1 MIRVE
6 RDGTELGDGA
16 TVTVGDKLTLIAE
29 PEGGY
34 EPVGPWE
41 EKITLTEADFDGS
54 VYTPKAPVFEK
65 TYLPISNETPLF
77 IDVASSAIFGD
88 TVIISTKEMSGT
100 KITRIT
106 VRPDGGGN
114 IELTKEGEARYSF
127 TMPAAAVVVSAQ
139 IEPDLHTDGG
149 GAYLI
154 GSAEEMTA
162 LSVAVDNGYNT
173 SGKTYKMTADLS
185 VSTEGGFLPIGNY
198 KNRFKGT
205 FDGNNHTLTV
215 TLAGAYKEEFIA
227 PFGYLENATIKNLT
241 TAGTIHVSGK
251 YAAGIVGKT
260 ETGKSILEKCI
271 SSVTIESTVNGDGT
285 HGGLVAVANRGI
297 EITNCGFTGAIIGG
311 STNSCGGLV
320 GWADRL
326 NDDDKTTISNSFVAG
341 SFDLDQS
348 RCYTFSRFKDNGEFL
363 TIENCYYLNKLGDV
377 NDGAVQLTADDF
389 QSGKAAWLLN
399 GPTSDGPWK
408 QTRGTD
414 AYPNFTG
421 GTLYE
426 NSCVGRPF
434 YSNTEGKSY
443 DAHDYSDG
451 VCTRCGAYKPL
462 PQPSDGVYRIGN
474 DAELFA
480 FAEMVNGGAKDANA
494 VLTADIDLKGKPWT
508 TITETAFYGNDKGY
522 GENLGYSGTFD
533 GAGHTIRNF
542 VLHNSASTPEF
553 SLGLFGTV
561 SGTVKNLGV
570 ENVTFTNSGGDVYA
584 GAIAGQLIQG
594 NGKISNC
601 YVAHATIGAGDD
613 IAGGIAGCVLDGTIE
628 NCLVY
633 ESNVK
638 GNSIRCGQIVGDSR
652 GNGSDKP
659 GTVKNC
665 YTDKTPAVGT
675 VSGTI
680 ESTVGGIDLDRFKSG
695 EIAYKLNSNTDIVWT
710 QTIGTDQY
718 PRFKT
723 GDTDVTVYQG
733 ICVGNNVYNN
743 TGSETFTE
751 HSYKNGICT
760 RCGTYEGPVKNPD
773 GVYQINNA
781 GQFFSFAEFVNKGNA
796 TSTAPV
802 NAELTADIDLENRPW
817 TPIRGVVNLESGW
830 GYCGTFDGGGHTIS
844 NLYVFSSSTDG
855 TGLFGAIGTTG
866 VVQNVLC
873 VSGSVT
879 GGTYVGGVCG
889 INRGTIK
896 NCESAVTVSGGSEVG
911 GVCGENRGT
920 IEDCDNTGTVSG
932 EYDVGGVCGYTSG
945 GTITNCHNT
954 GEVSGETEVGGVCGV
969 NSEST
974 IENCYNTGTVS
985 GEYDVGGV
993 CGGNETATIEDCY
1006 NTGKVSGVDSNVGG
1020 VCGANYYNGTI
1031 TKCHNTGTVSGVNDV
1046 GGVCGVNFDNGTI
1059 TNCHNIGEVSGVVAE
1074 VGGVCGRNAG
1084 STIANCYNTGPVS
1097 GEMRVGGVCGVCGAL
1112 DNGDDNIVPAYVE
1125 NCYYLQQGTAMAA
1138 IGEGDEP
1145 TYSTYGKTADDFQYG
1160 SVTYLLQSRQETQV
1174 WGQAIG
1180 TDASP
1185 VLTGDTAKA
1194 VYKVLFKADNTLH
1207 AEKYA
1212 NPTGLG
1218 DRMPEPP
1225 ADKDTRAFYRWENE
1239 SGEFTGS
1246 TPLTEDLTIDAVWR
1260 EKYGEQEGAKTI
1272 STTYGTEVTQNL
1284 SKYMSYAEIGTAA
1297 ERFTY
1302 SIDSKE
1308 ERLRGENFTIDGDIL
1323 TVSKETPAGEYDLTI
1338 KATEKTPQIAL
1349 ASAENYGT
1357 EPVTLAVKVRVAK
1370 AAAPVLPEKETS
1382 FNWWTGGSGS
1392 VDLAEAVN
1400 AYAPATAYTV
1410 RSTTGDIVEN
1420 ANVASDGKLSFTV
1433 NSGAS
1438 GETAVIEV
1446 TVSFRNYE
1454 DAVLKVN
1461 ATLTGENPIDT
1472 SALDAA
1478 IEAAASAKNG
1488 VAIHDGAASEATVGT
1503 KFVSSDVMSRFEAA
1517 IEAARQI
1524 KASATSA
1531 VQITDAADALNSAAG
1546 TFRSAIQT
1554 GTKPGEGAVVT
1565 GLSVNVSG
1573 GIENIQ
1579 GTPLDVPGLVV
1590 TAVYSDGGSKPVTD
1604 YTIGGYDANS
1614 LGTQT
1619 VTVSYGGM
1627 TASFTVTVVEKK
1639 LTGVSITQKPAK
1651 LVYAYQEPLDTAGLK
1666 LTASYNDG
1674 SAGIVTG
1681 WSVSGYSETTPGT
1694 QTVTVSYG
1702 GFSAAFTVT
1711 VSENVSGGG
1720 VAKPVAS
1727 ITSFI
1732 GGKEIALSSSTPGA
1746 VIHYT
1751 VDGSVPG
1758 ENSPRYENPIRL
1770 TGSCTVKALA
1780 IRNGAASSVSS
1791 MRISVP
1797 QVSAPAVY
1805 PGGGPVESGTVVT
1818 LRSDTA
1824 GSAIY
1829 YTTDGTD
1836 PVPNGQ
1842 NTLEYQGS
1850 IVITESAKQI
1860 KAVAVKHGC
1869 VSSGVESFSYTVK
1882 ARPTEEAVISL
1893 GSVST
1898 DAGAVASI
1906 PVYVF
1911 SGNTISGCQITL
1923 NFEEAAFEN
1932 AVTVTP
1938 AEGVDPSKFVSSVN
1952 GGTVT
1957 LLYTGG
1963 QVESDE
1969 ICTVNLTSRASGANT
1984 TQKITVDLNAS
1995 SVTGSAGT
2003 NLTLTAMNSTVKLGE
2018 AKIPQVS
2025 GDVAYTTAEG
2035 EDISSA
2041 GQIKGGSEIEAS
2053 VSIDGGAL
2061 DSGEQ
2066 ETFANVYLAVYDR
2079 SNRMVSVDTWKVN
2092 LSDPAFLF
2100 MQTIR
2105 IPQNVEV
2112 GSIKIMLLNDRM
2124 APLMPASKL

>member
-1 MIRVE
+1 MSSTSE
-6 RDGTELGDGA
+6 D
-16 TVTVGDKLTLIAE
+16 
-29 PEGGY
+29 
-34 EPVGPWE
+34 
-41 EKITLTEADFDGS
+41 
-54 VYTPKAPVFEK
+54 
-65 TYLPISNETPLF
+65 
-77 IDVASSAIFGD
+77 AS
-88 TVIISTKEMSGT
+88 
-100 KITRIT
+100 
-106 VRPDGGGN
+106 
-114 IELTKEGEARYSF
+114 
-127 TMPAAAVVVSAQ
+127 
-139 IEPDLHTDGG
+139 
-149 GAYLI
+149 
-154 GSAEEMTA
+154 
-162 LSVAVDNGYNT
+162 
-173 SGKTYKMTADLS
+173 
-185 VSTEGGFLPIGNY
+185 
-198 KNRFKGT
+198 
-205 FDGNNHTLTV
+205 
-215 TLAGAYKEEFIA
+215 
-227 PFGYLENATIKNLT
+227 
-241 TAGTIHVSGK
+241 
-251 YAAGIVGKT
+251 
-260 ETGKSILEKCI
+260 C
-271 SSVTIESTVNGDGT
+271 
-285 HGGLVAVANRGI
+285 
-297 EITNCGFTGAIIGG
+297 
-311 STNSCGGLV
+311 
-320 GWADRL
+320 
-326 NDDDKTTISNSFVAG
+326 
-341 SFDLDQS
+341 
-348 RCYTFSRFKDNGEFL
+348 
-363 TIENCYYLNKLGDV
+363 
-377 NDGAVQLTADDF
+377 
-389 QSGKAAWLLN
+389 
-399 GPTSDGPWK
+399 
-408 QTRGTD
+408 
-414 AYPNFTG
+414 
-421 GTLYE
+421 
-426 NSCVGRPF
+426 
-434 YSNTEGKSY
+434 
-443 DAHDYSDG
+443 
-451 VCTRCGAYKPL
+451 
-462 PQPSDGVYRIGN
+462 
-474 DAELFA
+474 
-480 FAEMVNGGAKDANA
+480 
-494 VLTADIDLKGKPWT
+494 
-508 TITETAFYGNDKGY
+508 
-522 GENLGYSGTFD
+522 
-533 GAGHTIRNF
+533 
-542 VLHNSASTPEF
+542 
-553 SLGLFGTV
+553 GLFGTV

-570 ENVTFTNSGGDVYA
+570 DGVTFVDGGYDIRA
-584 GAIAGQLIQG
+584 GAIAGQLIKG
-594 NGKISNC
+594 TGRISDC
-601 YVAHATIGAGDD
+601 YAANVNITPGSHVM
-613 IAGGIAGCVLDGTIE
+613 GGIAGCVYEGTIE
-628 NCLVY
+628 NCMAYAVSL
-633 ESNVK
+633 K
-638 GNSIRCGQIVGDSR
+638 GTRYGGIVGDSR
-652 GNGSDKP
+652 GDADAADRP
-659 GTVKNC
+659 GTLRNC
-665 YTDKTPAVGT
+665 YTDCSPAY
-675 VSGTI
+675 SGDRTGSV
-680 ESTVGGIDLDRFKSG
+680 ESCETCAADKFKSG
-695 EIAYKLNSNTDIVWT
+695 EIAYKLNGEQTDIVWT

-723 GDTDVTVYQG
+723 GANDVTVYKG
-733 ICVGNNVYNN
+733 SCVGVTAYNN
-743 TGSETFTE
+743 TGSEAFTE
-751 HSYKNGICT
+751 HSYINGICT
-760 RCGTYEGPVKNPD
+760 RCGTYDEPSVNA
-773 GVYQINNA
+773 GVYQISNA
-781 GQFFSFAEFVNKGNA
+781 GQFFSFAKFVNDGNA
-796 TSTAPV
+796 TSAAPV

-817 TPIRGVVNLESGW
+817 TPICGVVDLKKNEF

-844 NLYVFSSSTDG
+844 NLYVVSSSLDG
-855 TGLFGAIGTTG
+855 IGLFGSIGKDG
-866 VVQNVLC
+866 VVQNVRC

-879 GGTYVGGVCG
+879 GVSYVGGVCG
-889 INRGTIK
+889 ITRGTIK
-896 NCESAVTVSGGSEVG
+896 NCESAVTVKATETSFGGMAG
-911 GVCGENRGT
+911 GVCGWNRGT
-920 IEDCDNTGTVSG
+920 IEDCDNTGEVSG
-932 EYDVGGVCGYTSG
+932 WSEVGGVCGSNGVYNSTSG
-945 GTITNCHNT
+945 TFKITNCYNT
-954 GEVSGETEVGGVCGV
+954 GEISGSAYVGGVCGV
-969 NSEST
+969 N
-974 IENCYNTGTVS
+974 
-985 GEYDVGGV
+985 
-993 CGGNETATIEDCY
+993 
-1006 NTGKVSGVDSNVGG
+1006 
-1020 VCGANYYNGTI
+1020 YNGTI
-1031 TKCHNTGTVSGVNDV
+1031 TKCHNTGTVSGAASDV
-1046 GGVCGVNFDNGTI
+1046 GGVCGSNSSVSDRDSQIIYGSQITDCDNTGTVSGGYDVGGVCGMNEGSTIANCHNTGAVSGVDSSDVGGVCGFNEYMSTIENCYNTGAVSGADSDVGGVCGFNNMSTI
-1059 TNCHNIGEVSGVVAE
+1059 TNCHNTGEVSGFMGE
-1074 VGGVCGRNAG
+1074 VGGVCGGNAG
-1084 STIANCYNTGPVS
+1084 STVANCYNTGPVS
-1097 GEMRVGGVCGVCGAL
+1097 GEIRVGGVCGACGASEAYDENYDVVL
-1112 DNGDDNIVPAYVE
+1112 VPAYVK
-1125 NCYYLQQGTAMAA
+1125 NCYYLQQDTPMAG
-1138 IGEGDEP
+1138 IGESDES

-1160 SVTYLLQSRQETQV
+1160 SVTYLLQSTQENKV
-1174 WGQAIG
+1174 WGQVIG

-1185 VLTGDTAKA
+1185 VLTGDTNKA
-1194 VYKVLFKADNTLH
+1194 VYKVRFKADNTLH

-1212 NPTGLG
+1212 NPTGLR

-1246 TPLTEDLTIDAVWR
+1246 TTLARDLTVEAVWR
-1260 EKYGEQEGAKTI
+1260 EKYGEQEGAKTV

-1284 SKYMSYAEIGTAA
+1284 SEYMSYAEIGTAA

-1370 AAAPVLPEKETS
+1370 AAAPVLPEKETY

-1392 VDLAEAVN
+1392 VDLAEAVK

-1410 RSTTGDIVEN
+1410 RSTTGGIVEN
-1420 ANVASDGKLSFTV
+1420 ANVAADGKLSFTV

-1446 TVSFRNYE
+1446 TVSFQNYE

-1461 ATLTGENPIDT
+1461 ATLTGEKPIDT
-1472 SALDAA
+1472 LALDAA
-1478 IEAAASAKNG
+1478 IEAAVSAKNG
-1488 VAIHDGAASEATVGT
+1488 VAVHDGAASEAAVGT

-1531 VQITDAADALNSAAG
+1531 GQITDAADALNSAAG

-1565 GLSVNVSG
+1565 GLSLNVSG

-1711 VSENVSGGG
+1711 VSENVSDGG

-1732 GGKEIALSSSTPGA
+1732 GGKEVALSSSTPGA

-1758 ENSPRYENPIRL
+1758 ENSPRYESPIPL

-1780 IRNGAASSVSS
+1780 IRSGAASSVSS

-1836 PVPNGQ
+1836 PVPDGQ
-1842 NTLEYQGS
+1842 NTQEYQGS

-1869 VSSGVESFSYTVK
+1869 VNSGVESFSYTVK

-1911 SGNTISGCQITL
+1911 SSNTISGCQITL

-1963 QVESDE
+1963 QAESDE

-1984 TQKITVDLNAS
+1984 TQKITVDLDAS

-2061 DSGEQ
+2061 DSSEQ